1 MDYNLVGMKFLIIED
16 MPNNAEMIHKI
27 LKRLGLRIAPAEDVK
42 EALEKV
48 PVFQPYTILLGG
60 SAGDQWT

>member
-1 MDYNLVGMKFLIIED
+1 MDYNLVGMKFLVIED

-27 LKRLGLRIAPAEDVK
+27 LKRLGLKIALAEYGK

-48 PVFQPYTILLGG
+48 SVFNPTPYF
-60 SAGDQWT
+60 

>member
-27 LKRLGLRIAPAEDVK
+27 LKRLGLRIALAEDGK

-60 SAGDQWT
+60 SAEDQWT